1 MDTLVAIALLCA
13 LAAPLSLLARWFVD
27 RGHNGLGVLVS
38 RGGSDAWWQTTM
50 PWPHGVQE
58 EDGVRWHVPGQ
69 EVETDPDAFE
79 IPPVRPHGRVGIHQH
94 GSPR

>member
-1 MDTLVAIALLCA
+1 MDMLAAIAVLCF
-13 LAAPLSLLARWFVD
+13 LAAPLALLGRWFVD

-58 EDGVRWHVPGQ
+58 EDGVRWQVR
-69 EVETDPDAFE
+69 DPDVVTNAFE
-79 IPPVRPHGRVGIHQH
+79 ITPVRPQARVGLREH
-94 GSPR
+94 GSPQ